1 MTPVTHYRARFS
13 FIGEGKGEIQIRC
26 QDGAAYVLAVDS
38 REEFLVAMTLLAKAG
53 VLYDAGSQELVV
65 SELRAGM

>member
-26 QDGAAYVLAVDS
+26 ADGTAYSLGVES
-38 REEFLVAMTLLAKAG
+38 REEFLVAMSLLEKPG
-53 VLYDAGSQELVV
+53 VLYDEQMQELVV
-65 SELRAGM
+65 SDVRAGT